1 VIGQTV
7 GAKER
12 DWVVGEA
19 VRGEGAGQREV
30 ALVRYLAASLDH
42 SYALAAVILGDR
54 DEAEEATHD
63 AVCAAW
69 RGLDRL
75 RDPAAVEAW
84 FTRILVNACRDHLR
98 RRRIR
103 PLAVELPDTLS
114 DPEGSGNVAAL
125 DELERALDGLS
136 PEHRTV
142 VVLRFWA
149 DLSLEEIAER
159 TGERPGTV
167 KSRLHYALAHLRTA
181 YAAEALP
188 GGTPR

>member
-1 VIGQTV
+1 MGGRET
-7 GAKER
+7 GWPGRRSGGKT
-12 DWVVGEA
+12 
-19 VRGEGAGQREV
+19 RGSTKTPSSVTSTPTSTA
-30 ALVRYLAASLDH
+30 
-42 SYALAAVILGDR
+42 
-54 DEAEEATHD
+54 HD

-75 RDPAAVEAW
+75 RDPAALEAW

-98 RRRIR
+98 RRRVR
-103 PLAVELPDTLS
+103 PLAVELPDAIPG
-114 DPEGSGNVAAL
+114 PEGSGDPAAL
-125 DELERALDGLS
+125 DELERALEELS

-142 VVLRFWA
+142 IVLRFWA

-181 YAAEALP
+181 YAAEALA
-188 GGTPR
+188 GGTRR

>member
-1 VIGQTV
+1 M
-7 GAKER
+7 A
-12 DWVVGEA
+12 GEA
-19 VRGEGAGQREV
+19 VRGEDAGQREG
-30 ALVRYLAASLDH
+30 ALVRYLEANLDR

-54 DEAEEATHD
+54 GEAEEATHD

-75 RDPAAVEAW
+75 RDPAALEAW

-103 PLAVELPDTLS
+103 PLAVELPEALPG
-114 DPEGSGNVAAL
+114 PEGPGDPAAL

-142 VVLRFWA
+142 IVLRFWA

-181 YAAEALP
+181 YGVEALA
-188 GGTPR
+188 GETRR